1 MPEHGVKRIVVKIF
15 MKNPMTPPS
24 PDIDHPAPSLFKIF
38 SGFLRLGLTAF
49 GGPAM
54 VAYIRTMAV
63 ERDRWLDETTFKD
76 GVSLC
81 QAVPGATAMQVA
93 AYVGLKVRGLA
104 GAIAAFTGFGIPA
117 FVLMMVLSA
126 LYFQTSTLPP
136 VISIFRG
143 LAVIIVAII
152 ASATVSF
159 ARTSVKRWVH
169 AVIAGIA
176 AAMFFFGVHPIL
188 VIIVAALLGVLILRT
203 DGSLPETVPARA
215 VRGPERGYFILIG
228 LVAVMFLALF
238 FFSQNLFELAA
249 VMFRVDL
256 FAFGG
261 GLASLPLM
269 YHEVVDAHAW
279 LDSTT
284 FLSGIALGQVTPGPI
299 VVTATFVGYL
309 VSGFWGGVV
318 ATVAIFTP
326 SFLIVVGAEPYFD
339 RMQGSIRFRQAI
351 NGILL
356 SFVGLLMSVTIRF
369 ALGIAWDWQLAL
381 LGAGALIAL
390 LLGGELLWVVV
401 VGVILSYFFF

>member
-1 MPEHGVKRIVVKIF
+1 MTQTVPPLVKIF
-15 MKNPMTPPS
+15 TR
-24 PDIDHPAPSLFKIF
+24 
-38 SGFLRLGLTAF
+38 FLRLGLTAF

-63 ERDRWLDETTFKD
+63 EREQWLDNATFNN

-104 GAIAAFTGFGIPA
+104 GAIAAFVGFGLPA

-126 LYFQTSTLPP
+126 FYLQVSTLPP
-136 VISIFRG
+136 VVSVFRG
-143 LAVIIVAII
+143 LQVIIVAII
-152 ASATVSF
+152 ATAAVTF
-159 ARTSVKRWVH
+159 ARTSLKRWVH
-169 AVIAGIA
+169 IVIAVIAA
-176 AAMFFFGVHPIL
+176 VLFFLGVHPIL
-188 VIIVAALLGVLILRT
+188 VILSAALMGLLILGGDASAPDT
-203 DGSLPETVPARA
+203 PQTGTT
-215 VRGPERGYFILIG
+215 RGLEKGYFILIG
-228 LVAVMFLALF
+228 LVAAMFLMLF
-238 FFSQNLFELAA
+238 FFDKNLLEVAA

-279 LDSTT
+279 LDSAT

-309 VSGFWGGVV
+309 VAGFWGGVI
-318 ATVAIFTP
+318 ATIAIFTP
-326 SFLIVVGAEPYFD
+326 SFLIIVGTEPYFD
-339 RMQGSIRFRQAI
+339 RMQGSPLFRRAV

-356 SFVGLLMSVTIRF
+356 SFVGLLLSVTIRF
-369 ALGIAWDWQLAL
+369 AMGIHWDWQLVL
-381 LGAGALIAL
+381 LGAGAFIAL
-390 LLGGELLWVVV
+390 LLGGEILWVVAA
-401 VGVILSYFFF
+401 GVIISYFFL

>member
-1 MPEHGVKRIVVKIF
+1 
-15 MKNPMTPPS
+15 MTPSS
-24 PDIDHPAPSLFKIF
+24 PNVNGTTPPLVNIF
-38 SGFLRLGLTAF
+38 TRFLRLGLTAF

-63 ERDRWLDETTFKD
+63 EREKWLDDATFNS
-76 GVSLC
+76 GISLC
-81 QAVPGATAMQVA
+81 QTLPGATAMQVA
-93 AYVGLKVRGLA
+93 AYTGLKVRGLA
-104 GAIAAFTGFGIPA
+104 GAIAAFIGFGLPA

-126 LYFQTSTLPP
+126 LYFQTSSLPP

-152 ASATVSF
+152 ATAAVTF
-159 ARTSVKRWVH
+159 AWASLKRWVH
-169 AVIAGIA
+169 AFIAGIA
-176 AAMFFFGVHPIL
+176 AVLFFLGVHPIL
-188 VIIVAALLGVLILRT
+188 VILSAALMGLLILGGDASAPEPLRT
-203 DGSLPETVPARA
+203 STAMGLEK
-215 VRGPERGYFILIG
+215 GYFILIG
-228 LVAVMFLALF
+228 LVAAMFLVLF
-238 FFSQNLFELAA
+238 FFDINLFELAA

-309 VSGFWGGVV
+309 VDGFWGGVI

-339 RMQGSIRFRQAI
+339 RMQDSPMFRRAVG
-351 NGILL
+351 GILL
-356 SFVGLLMSVTIRF
+356 SFVGLLLSVTIRF
-369 ALGIAWDWQLAL
+369 AMGISWNWPLAL
-381 LGAGALIAL
+381 LGAGAFIAL
-390 LLGGELLWVVV
+390 LLGGEILWVVIA
-401 VGVILSYFFF
+401 GVILSYLFF

>member
-1 MPEHGVKRIVVKIF
+1 MISPSSDMTRTVPPLVKIF
-15 MKNPMTPPS
+15 T
-24 PDIDHPAPSLFKIF
+24 L
-38 SGFLRLGLTAF
+38 FLRLGLTAF

-63 ERDRWLDETTFKD
+63 VREQWLDDATFNN

-104 GAIAAFTGFGIPA
+104 GAIAAFVGFGLPA

-126 LYFQTSTLPP
+126 FYLQVSTLPP
-136 VISIFRG
+136 VVSIFRG
-143 LAVIIVAII
+143 LQVIIVAII
-152 ASATVSF
+152 ATAAVTF
-159 ARTSVKRWVH
+159 ARTSLKRWVH
-169 AVIAGIA
+169 IVIAVIAA
-176 AAMFFFGVHPIL
+176 VLFLLGVHPIL
-188 VIIVAALLGVLILRT
+188 VILSAALMGLLILGG
-203 DGSLPETVPARA
+203 DASAPETPQTGTAR
-215 VRGPERGYFILIG
+215 GLEKGYFILIG
-228 LVAVMFLALF
+228 LVAAMFLVLF
-238 FFSQNLFELAA
+238 FFDKNLFEVAA

-279 LDSTT
+279 LDSAT

-309 VSGFWGGVV
+309 VAGFWGGVI
-318 ATVAIFTP
+318 ATIAIFTP
-326 SFLIVVGAEPYFD
+326 SFLIIVGTEPYFD
-339 RMQGSIRFRQAI
+339 RMQGSPLFRRAV

-356 SFVGLLMSVTIRF
+356 SFVGLLLSVTIRF
-369 ALGIAWDWQLAL
+369 AMGIHWDWQLVL
-381 LGAGALIAL
+381 LGAGAFIAL
-390 LLGGELLWVVV
+390 LLGGEILWVVAA
-401 VGVILSYFFF
+401 GVIISYFFL

>member
-1 MPEHGVKRIVVKIF
+1 
-15 MKNPMTPPS
+15 MTPSS
-24 PDIDHPAPSLFKIF
+24 PNVKGTTPPLVNIF
-38 SGFLRLGLTAF
+38 TRFLRLGLTAF

-63 ERDRWLDETTFKD
+63 EREKWLDDATFNC
-76 GVSLC
+76 GISLC
-81 QAVPGATAMQVA
+81 QTLPGATAMQVA
-93 AYVGLKVRGLA
+93 AYTGLKVRGLA
-104 GAIAAFTGFGIPA
+104 GAIAAFIGFGLPA

-126 LYFQTSTLPP
+126 LYFQTSSHPP

-152 ASATVSF
+152 ATAAVTF
-159 ARTSVKRWVH
+159 ARASLKRWVH
-169 AVIAGIA
+169 AFIAGTA
-176 AAMFFFGVHPIL
+176 AVLFLSGVHPIL
-188 VIIVAALLGVLILRT
+188 VILSAALMGLLILGGDASAPEPLRT
-203 DGSLPETVPARA
+203 GTAR
-215 VRGPERGYFILIG
+215 GLEKGYFILIG
-228 LVAVMFLALF
+228 LVAAMFLVLF
-238 FFSQNLFELAA
+238 FFDINLFELAA

-279 LDSTT
+279 LNSTT

-309 VSGFWGGVV
+309 VDGFWGGVI

-339 RMQGSIRFRQAI
+339 RLQGSPLFRRAVG
-351 NGILL
+351 GILL
-356 SFVGLLMSVTIRF
+356 SFVGLLFSVTIRF
-369 ALGIAWDWQLAL
+369 AMGISWDWPLTL
-381 LGAGALIAL
+381 LGAGAFIAL
-390 LLGGELLWVVV
+390 LLGGEILWVVIA
-401 VGVILSYFFF
+401 GVIISYFFF